1 MHLRL
6 PFYFLILSLMVTG
19 AYAQAWTATGNA
31 GIQCRAAIR
40 AAEQAFGV
48 PDQLLA
54 AIGRVESGRRDSVTG
69 QVTPWPWTINAGGQG
84 YVFDTKAQAIAAV
97 MALQA
102 QNVRSI
108 DVGCLQVNLMYHP
121 EAFASLDA
129 AFDPVTNAT
138 YAARFLTQ
146 LYSQTNDWN
155 KAAANY
161 HSATPEIGADYQR
174 KVLAAWPEEKRVAGN
189 PLPDP
194 GPGRA
199 RSALANAWA
208 ATLPPGS
215 SPPSPFGRFAVQLPG
230 NRAEAARIL
239 PLPNGAGPGR
249 SLDSYRSAPI
259 FAISRPTRIG
269 G

>member
-6 PFYFLILSLMVTG
+6 LIYSILLSMIAVG
-19 AYAQAWTATGNA
+19 AFAQSWAGTGNA
-31 GIQCRAAIR
+31 AIQCRAAIR

-54 AIGRVESGRRDSVTG
+54 AIGRVESGRRDPATG
-69 QVTPWPWTINAGGQG
+69 QIGPWPWTINAEGQG

-146 LYSQTNDWN
+146 LYGQTNDWN

-189 PLPDP
+189 PISDP

-230 NRAEAARIL
+230 NRAEAPRIL
-239 PLPNGAGPGR
+239 ALPNGAGPGR

-259 FAISRPTRIG
+259 FAISRAPRIG